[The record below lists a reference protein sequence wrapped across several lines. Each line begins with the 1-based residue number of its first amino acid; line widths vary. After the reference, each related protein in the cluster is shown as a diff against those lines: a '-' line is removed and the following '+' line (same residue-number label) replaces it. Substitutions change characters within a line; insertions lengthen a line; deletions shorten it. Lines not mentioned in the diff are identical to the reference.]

1 MRLPENKESRQKVLA
16 LIALGVVGV
25 AYGIWIGV
33 YDPIRRGR
41 DEAKVKISQLE
52 EDLRTARIQIQRTG
66 ATKFELQ
73 EVTRNLVEY
82 SEKEMLQP
90 RLGNYLLQAR
100 EILSESGRAAG
111 INDFT
116 VTEMGLVDLPLQPK
130 KTNLVATISVRA
142 YSARVTAECG
152 TDALVEWLRLLEE
165 GNSLLAI
172 SHITIS
178 AQPEKVQ
185 KHAARFE
192 VQWPVWM
199 DPTMRE
205 RVIQQASDILGN
217 PTK

>member
-1 MRLPENKESRQKVLA
+1 MHLPENKESRQKVLA

-66 ATKFELQ
+66 ATKIELQ

-111 INDFT
+111 ISDFS

-142 YSARVTAECG
+142 YSARVTADCG
-152 TDALVEWLRLLEE
+152 TDALVEWIRLLEE
-165 GNSLLAI
+165 ENSLLAI

-178 AQPEKVQ
+178 AQPENVQ

-192 VQWPVWM
+192 VQWPVWI